1 MIDLHIHTTCSDGAF
16 TVQQVIDRSKELA
29 LKAISITDHD
39 TLDGYRDLPAD
50 PGLEIVPGIELSTF
64 YGGKLVHLLGYFFGV
79 HVSRVPCAVCQS
91 DKEHRTQDTGHWKG
105 LTDYL
110 IKVRKRNQ
118 DVLKHICDHLR
129 EEEGIPVTYEELL
142 KKGAV
147 RPTLALLAL
156 RLLSRGYAKDWREV
170 GAVWGR
176 IHRELEG
183 KYPPPAIEAGIK
195 VLKEARA
202 LIVVAHPGSLPMNGK
217 GLAEDGVVELKEM
230 GVHGLE
236 VYHKRHKP
244 EDSVFYKSLA
254 KKHQLAVSGG
264 SDAHCRGK
272 EPEIGCVS
280 VEDGVLDLLRQRFAQ
295 IYG

>member
-1 MIDLHIHTTCSDGAF
+1 MIDLHLHTTYSDGAF
-16 TVQQVIDRSKELA
+16 TVQQVIARSKELA

-39 TLDGYRDLPAD
+39 TLEVYGRLPAD
-50 PGLEIVPGIELSTF
+50 PGLEIVPGIELSCF
-64 YGGKLVHLLGYFFGV
+64 WQKRLIHLLGYFLTAGRA
-79 HVSRVPCAVCQS
+79 SRVTSRVSKNDPMAS
-91 DKEHRTQDTGHWKG
+91 LDH
-105 LTDYL
+105 YL

-129 EEEGIPVTYEELL
+129 EKEGIPVTYEELRE
-142 KKGAV
+142 KGVA

-183 KYPPPAIEAGIK
+183 KYPPPAIESGIK
-195 VLKEARA
+195 ALKEARA
-202 LIVVAHPGSLPMNGK
+202 LIVVAHPGSLPMGGK
-217 GLAEDGVVELKEM
+217 GLAEDEVVELKEL

-272 EPEIGCVS
+272 EPEIGCAS
-280 VEDGVLDLLRQRFAQ
+280 VADGVLDLLR
-295 IYG
+295 